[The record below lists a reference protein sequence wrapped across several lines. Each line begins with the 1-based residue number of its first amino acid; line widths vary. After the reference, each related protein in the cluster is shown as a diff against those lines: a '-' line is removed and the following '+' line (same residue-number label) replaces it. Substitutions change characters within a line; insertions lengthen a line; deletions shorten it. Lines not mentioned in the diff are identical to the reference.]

1 MARGGRAA
9 VQVVGG
15 PQLRR
20 AFKKMEGRLDDLK
33 DVHASA
39 AELVAH
45 EARAIVPFRSGA
57 LFDTIRSDRRAAGAS
72 VLAGRSRIPY
82 AGVIHFGWP
91 GHNIEPQPFLYEALD
106 HRRDDVAAQYEKAV
120 ADLVRKFDREA
131 PP

>member
-1 MARGGRAA
+1 
-9 VQVVGG
+9 
-15 PQLRR
+15 
-20 AFKKMEGRLDDLK
+20 MEGRLDDLK

-39 AELVAH
+39 AELVASA
-45 EARAIVPFRSGA
+45 ARPLAPVRSGV
-57 LFDTIRSDRRAAGAS
+57 LMDSIRTDRRAAGAS

-106 HRRDDVAAQYEKAV
+106 SRREEVAEQYEKAV